1 MAPRTDGL
9 QAHRGALLHFRS
21 DPGGNAG
28 NDTSFEYFED
38 GLLLIENGAVAAVG
52 PAPSLSSTLP
62 AGITVVDHGSDLLL
76 PGFIDTHI
84 HYPQTDVIAS
94 GGRQLLDWLQDYT
107 FPAESKFVDA
117 VHAQE
122 VAGFFLDELVRNGT
136 TTANVFCT
144 VHAASV
150 DAFFETARQRRMRMV
165 AGKVLM
171 DRNCPEYLRDTAE
184 EGTRQSRELIER
196 WHGKDRLLYAIT
208 PRFAPTSSEAQ
219 LAGAGQLA
227 AEYPEVFIHS
237 HLAENR
243 TEIAW
248 ARELFPQA
256 RSYLDV
262 YDRFGLLRERAV
274 YAHCIHLDGIDRS
287 RMAQSG
293 AAVAF
298 CPTSNLYL
306 GSGLFDIAAT
316 DAAGLRFSIATDVG
330 GGSSFS
336 MLRTMSEAYKV
347 AQLSG
352 QHLTALRAFYL
363 STLGGARAL
372 GLEGRIGSFAV
383 GAEADF
389 IALDLC
395 ATPLLARRIA
405 QSRSLEEKLLVL
417 MTLGDDRAIR
427 ASYILGNQVYGA
439 VSPKPSMQ

>member
-9 QAHRGALLHFRS
+9 QAHRGAILHFRS
-21 DPGGNAG
+21 DPGGSAP
-28 NDTSFEYFED
+28 DSSFEYIED
-38 GLLLIENGAVAAVG
+38 GLLLVENGLVAAVG
-52 PAPSLSSTLP
+52 SAQALSATLP
-62 AGITVVDHGSDLLL
+62 ADLMVVDHGSDILL

-84 HYPQTDVIAS
+84 HYPQTDVIGS

-107 FPAESKFVDA
+107 FPVESRFADLAHGRAVAE
-117 VHAQE
+117 
-122 VAGFFLDELVRNGT
+122 FFLDELVRNGT

-150 DAFFETARQRRMRMV
+150 DAFFAAAKQRRMRMV

-171 DRNCPEYLRDTAE
+171 DRNCPESLRETAD
-184 EGTRQSRELIER
+184 EGTRRSRELIER
-196 WHGKDRLLYAIT
+196 WHGEDRLLYAIT

-227 AEYPEVFIHS
+227 AQFPEVFIHS

-243 TEIAW
+243 DEIAW
-248 ARELFPQA
+248 VQALFPQA

-262 YDRFGLLRERAV
+262 YDRFGLLRDRAI
-274 YAHCIHLDGIDRS
+274 YAHCIHLDGMDRD
-287 RMAQSG
+287 RMAQCG

-306 GSGLFDIAAT
+306 GSGLFDMAAA
-316 DAAGLRFSIATDVG
+316 DAAGLRFAMATDVG

-336 MLRTMSEAYKV
+336 MLRTMGEAYKV
-347 AQLSG
+347 AHLGG

-395 ATPLLARRIA
+395 ASPLLARRTA
-405 QSRSLEEKLLVL
+405 QSRTLEEKLQVL
-417 MTLGDDRAIR
+417 MTLGDDRAVR
-427 ASYILGNQVYGA
+427 ACYILGKQVSGA
-439 VSPKPSMQ
+439 VSP

>member
-1 MAPRTDGL
+1 MAPRTDGV
-9 QAHRGALLHFRS
+9 QAHRGAILHFRS
-21 DPGGNAG
+21 DPGGSAPSG
-28 NDTSFEYFED
+28 SFEYFAA

-52 PAPSLSSTLP
+52 PAQALASTLP
-62 AGITVVDHGSDLLL
+62 ADITVVDHGSDLLL

-84 HYPQTDVIAS
+84 HYPQTDVIGS
-94 GGRQLLDWLQDYT
+94 GGRQLLDWLRDYT
-107 FPAESKFVDA
+107 FPAESKFADA
-117 VHAQE
+117 AHAQE
-122 VAGFFLDELVRNGT
+122 VAEFFLDELVRNGT

-150 DAFFETARQRRMRMV
+150 EAFFEAARQRRMRMV

-171 DRNCPEYLRDTAE
+171 DRNCPESLRDTAE

-219 LAGAGQLA
+219 LAGAGRLA

-243 TEIAW
+243 DEVAW
-248 ARELFPQA
+248 AQELFPQA
-256 RSYLDV
+256 RSYLNV
-262 YDRFGLLRERAV
+262 YDRFGLLRDRAI
-274 YAHCIHLDGIDRS
+274 YAHCIHLDGVDRD

-306 GSGLFDIAAT
+306 GSGLFDIAAA
-316 DAAGLRFSIATDVG
+316 DAARLRFSIATDVG

-336 MLRTMSEAYKV
+336 MLRTMGEAYKV
-347 AQLSG
+347 AHLGG

-372 GLEGRIGSFAV
+372 GLEGRIGNFAV

-389 IALDLC
+389 IALDPC
-395 ATPLLARRIA
+395 ASPLLARRTA
-405 QSRSLEEKLLVL
+405 QSRTLEEKLQVL
-417 MTLGDDRAIR
+417 MTLGDDRTVR
-427 ASYILGNQVYGA
+427 ACYILGKQVYGA
-439 VSPKPSMQ
+439 VSTVRSMQ